1 VFVSTQEAAEAGLTG
16 FRTIQV
22 SPKDL
27 RPLPGHPKPAVSWHT
42 GFRGGAHA

>member
-1 VFVSTQEAAEAGLTG
+1 VFVSIEAAEAGLLD

-27 RPLPGHPKPAVSWHT
+27 RALPGHAEPGKLA
-42 GFRGGAHA
+42 